1 MMNVNAV
8 NGRCGFAG
16 FLQRLAVSAVL
27 ASVMV
32 LGFSGWAGA
41 ADWAG
46 LDNEAANASAPAPA
60 IDPSDF
66 AGEVTDFKL
75 INYKLIEIETVGAD
89 GVTPE
94 SIWVGIIS
102 GELDSSVA
110 LPALIEIA
118 VPEGTHTGWFGQLA
132 GLDNP
137 ESAIQF
143 QEPYTMRTE
152 NGLDIYSAVMTVHH
166 IVQLETRFEGNP
178 ILESPEGT
186 RVMEISYTPAGNAE
200 ELHLTA
206 AFPAEYASTDQ
217 DLSFLGAGPN
227 GEQTYSRIF
236 TDVVGGETY
245 TTTIEGI
252 YVGEGTV
259 ESGTP
264 LTTVLAVGAVA
275 LVMVAVVVYVYV
287 KGQSGKHS

>member
-1 MMNVNAV
+1 MMNFSTEQ
-8 NGRCGFAG
+8 RH
-16 FLQRLAVSAVL
+16 LRLASLIRLMIALVLTAVITLSLSGIASAT
-27 ASVMV
+27 
-32 LGFSGWAGA
+32 
-41 ADWAG
+41 DWAG
-46 LDNEAANASAPAPA
+46 LDDNTANAPA
-60 IDPSDF
+60 IDPSSF
-66 AGEVTDFKL
+66 EGEVEEFRL
-75 INYKLIEIETVGAD
+75 INYKLIEFETVGVD

-94 SIWVGIIS
+94 SMWVGIIS
-102 GELDSSVA
+102 GELDFDVA

-137 ESAIQF
+137 DSAIQF

-152 NGLDIYSAVMTVHH
+152 NGMDIYSAVLTMHH
-166 IVQLETRFEGNP
+166 IVQLEIRFEGNP

-186 RVMEISYTPAGNAE
+186 RVMEMSYTPVNNAR

-206 AFPAEYASTDQ
+206 AFPADYASTDQ
-217 DLSFLGAGPN
+217 ELSFLGEGPN

-252 YVGEGTV
+252 YVGEGTA

-264 LTTVLAVGAVA
+264 ITTVLIVGAIA
-275 LVMVAVVVYVYV
+275 LVLVAVVIFAYVR
-287 KGQSGKHS
+287 GQKQ